1 MEKIHDVEYIRFS
14 HDSFILKVDG
24 QEYRFL
30 LSEISRKLSNASEE
44 ERNHFR
50 IMVSGYGVQWPLLDE
65 ELSIDGLLGII
76 HAPPVHLTKR
86 VHYSQAA

>member
-44 ERNHFR
+44 ERN
-50 IMVSGYGVQWPLLDE
+50 
-65 ELSIDGLLGII
+65 LSIDGLLGII